1 MLLLIKEVFEGNF
14 VFFFIITLIS
24 SVPGLWLKKSVPEM
38 PCLLSSFQTA
48 KTILD
53 WLQCVAK
60 GLLMFIVLQI
70 FNKLLT
76 KVGLLPSRVY
86 QGAVTLDKQM
96 QSCVAIRISV

>member
-1 MLLLIKEVFEGNF
+1 
-14 VFFFIITLIS
+14 
-24 SVPGLWLKKSVPEM
+24 
-38 PCLLSSFQTA
+38 
-48 KTILD
+48 
-53 WLQCVAK
+53 
-60 GLLMFIVLQI
+60 MFIVLQI